1 MSRWTLLFALALA
14 CWLPMQSAFSW
25 LPVQQPVRVDASTS
39 DSSRSSSVAV
49 SPAAGMA
56 NCHGM
61 MAMMDPPCIQMPLWR
76 RVDAAS
82 ADGCPMQV
90 TWLSMDHGDK
100 HCSACVQVPADLP
113 RLGLVI
119 DVGPRQPDLASSSR
133 LSIIATL
140 FLVFLFRPPV
150 IPWPDGSAD
159 IGQILV
165 LIFSACLLRVFG
177 GV

>member
-1 MSRWTLLFALALA
+1 
-14 CWLPMQSAFSW
+14 MQSAFAW

-61 MAMMDPPCIQMPLWR
+61 MAMTDPSMHPDATLSGS
-76 RVDAAS
+76 DAAS

-113 RLGLVI
+113 RLGLVM
-119 DVGPRQPDLASSSR
+119 DVGPRQPDLASELSSVDYCDC
-133 LSIIATL
+133 IPGIP
-140 FLVFLFRPPV
+140 VPP
-150 IPWPDGSAD
+150 PCHSMA
-159 IGQILV
+159 
-165 LIFSACLLRVFG
+165 
-177 GV
+177 

>member
-14 CWLPMQSAFSW
+14 CWLPMQSAFAW
-25 LPVQQPVRVDASTS
+25 LPVQQPVRVDASIS

-61 MAMMDPPCIQMPLWR
+61 MAMMDPSMHPDATLSGS
-76 RVDAAS
+76 DAAS

-119 DVGPRQPDLASSSR
+119 DVGPRQPDLASELSSVDYCDF
-133 LSIIATL
+133 IPGIP
-140 FLVFLFRPPV
+140 VPP
-150 IPWPDGSAD
+150 PCHSMA
-159 IGQILV
+159 
-165 LIFSACLLRVFG
+165 
-177 GV
+177 